1 MASRNTHLPR
11 ESTER
16 RTPNAER
23 HYKTFWVMGIT
34 LAGMGLSLLVRVL
47 LIPKRFGFSDTADA
61 LTTALT
67 VVLLVDTIVREGAK
81 FSLVPVFVSN
91 EKEMTRTEYQR
102 FTNSLLMLL
111 LSIGFGI
118 FILIEVFAP
127 WIVSRLLSKS
137 TVDVLKTTTLL
148 RFCAPLLIFGCGST
162 VLGAF
167 LNSQQRFKTVALRNA
182 LPAGTAA
189 FIFLMLWNTQTL
201 ENWVAMAYTG
211 GFIAYFAWL
220 CIGVYRTGHRY
231 AFTGVSGDTLRDLKN
246 TVTLPTLGFGIRQ
259 IVNRLLVEVY
269 LVSQLGSGAITLYKS
284 AFQIFSALQ
293 TLIGISIATTGLPDM
308 ARIAVSSQQSAISKE
323 QCVAGEN
330 DSSCHNDLPTVSD
343 NRRFPTASN
352 RMELGRTLNRNA
364 RTAIIIGFPVTLILL
379 VFHGRISWLLYGRG
393 TIDQTSIELIGQLLF
408 WLSSGMIFSCLIPV
422 LNAGLYAQKAYRAV
436 FTNMVTMAILNFLLA
451 YGLMET
457 WWLLSVALSVSIT
470 ALLAVGNLTYLLRR
484 TRVSWF

>member
-1 MASRNTHLPR
+1 MHKPSRKLTGNLFVMKWR
-11 ESTER
+11 
-16 RTPNAER
+16 AVQGLIVK
-23 HYKTFWVMGIT
+23 KTFWVMVIT
-34 LAGMGLSLLVRVL
+34 LVGMGLSLLVRVL

-61 LTTALT
+61 LTAALT
-67 VVLLVDTIVREGAK
+67 VVLLVDTVVREGAK

-91 EKEMTRTEYQR
+91 EKEMTRAEYQR
-102 FTNSLLMLL
+102 FTNSLLIFLL
-111 LSIGFGI
+111 GVGFGV
-118 FILIEVFAP
+118 FILIEFFAP
-127 WIVSRLLSKS
+127 WIIGGLLWKS
-137 TVDVLKTTTLL
+137 TIDVQRTTTLL

-182 LPAGTAA
+182 LPAGAAA
-189 FIFLMLWNTQTL
+189 FIFLLLWDTQSL
-201 ENWVAMAYTG
+201 ENWVAVAYTT
-211 GFIAYFAWL
+211 GFIAYFGWL
-220 CIGVYRTGHRY
+220 CIGAYRTGHRY
-231 AFTGVSGDTLRDLKN
+231 EFAGVSMDTLRSLKN

-308 ARIAVSSQQSAISKE
+308 AAHDATNNK
-323 QCVAGEN
+323 VA
-330 DSSCHNDLPTVSD
+330 
-343 NRRFPTASN
+343 
-352 RMELGRTLNRNA
+352 LGHALNRNA
-364 RTAIIIGFPVTLILL
+364 RMAIIIGFPITLVLL
-379 VFHGRISWLLYGRG
+379 MFHERISWILYGRG
-393 TIDQTSIELIGQLLF
+393 AIDQVSIELIGQLLF
-408 WLSSGMIFSCLIPV
+408 WLSTGMIFSCLIPV

-436 FTNMVTMAILNFLLA
+436 FTNMVTMAVLNFLLA
-451 YGLMET
+451 YGLIET